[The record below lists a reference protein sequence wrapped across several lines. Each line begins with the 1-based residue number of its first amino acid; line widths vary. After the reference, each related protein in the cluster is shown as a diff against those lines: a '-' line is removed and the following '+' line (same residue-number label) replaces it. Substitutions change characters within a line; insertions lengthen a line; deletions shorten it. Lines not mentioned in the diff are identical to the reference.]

1 MNAVIIGGGI
11 TGLVTAYKLSE
22 KGFKVTVFESSY
34 FLGGQASVINIDGN
48 NIERGYH
55 HLFKNDKEIIE
66 LIEELGLSN
75 SLKWFKSSVG
85 MYSNKKLYPF
95 STPKDLLLYKPLSLL
110 SRIRLGF
117 ISLYLQRQK
126 NWKKY
131 EKVTAKYW
139 INRYAGKEIF
149 SKIWGPLL
157 KSKFGYYYDKINMS
171 WFWSKMITRFASR
184 NNKGEEILGY
194 LINSFDELIDNL
206 EDKINKN
213 GGQILLSSKVISLTH
228 NNNIATDI
236 HYEIN
241 GKQKNFDADI
251 VISTVPNFE
260 LKKIVKFNEKFQK
273 KLDVAKYLG
282 ASVFILKLKKKF
294 SPYYWINIIDEDV
307 PFLGLIEHTNLVS
320 ENYYNGDH
328 ILYITNY
335 LDYKDRVFSEDK
347 NKLLDKYISYLE
359 EINPDFKKSD
369 IESYVYNSVSAA
381 QPLLP
386 INYSFLKPEY
396 QSPINNLYIGN
407 TSQIY
412 PEDRGTNYSVK
423 IAGEIVSLILRRIN
437 EE

>member
-1 MNAVIIGGGI
+1 MNTVIIGGGI
-11 TGLVTAYKLSE
+11 TGLVAAYKLSK
-22 KGFKVTVFESSY
+22 KGFKVTVFESAY
-34 FLGGQASVINIDGN
+34 FLGGQASVINIGGN
-48 NIERGYH
+48 KIERGYH

-66 LIEELGLSN
+66 LIEELDLSD

-95 STPKDLLLYKPLSLL
+95 STPKDLLSYKPLSLI

-117 ISLYLQRQK
+117 VSLYLQRQK

-139 INRYAGKEIF
+139 INKYAGKEIF
-149 SKIWGPLL
+149 TKIWGPLL
-157 KSKFGYYYDKINMS
+157 KSKFGYFYNKINMS

-194 LINSFDELIDNL
+194 LINSFDEFIDKL
-206 EDKINKN
+206 VYKINDN
-213 GGQILLSSKVISLTH
+213 GGQIFLNSKVISINH
-228 NNNIATDI
+228 NNNIATNI
-236 HYEIN
+236 NYEIN
-241 GKQKNFDADI
+241 DEQKKFEADI

-260 LKKIVKFNEKFQK
+260 LKKIVKFNKNFQK

-320 ENYYNGDH
+320 EKYYNGDH

-335 LDYKDRVFSEDK
+335 LDYKDKIFKEDK
-347 NKLLDKYISYLE
+347 EKLLDKYVSHLE
-359 EINPDFKKSD
+359 EINPNFKKED
-369 IESYVYNSVSAA
+369 IESFVYNSVSAA

-386 INYSFLKPEY
+386 INYSILKPEY

-423 IAGEIVSLILRRIN
+423 IAGEIVSLISRRIN
-437 EE
+437 ER

>member
-1 MNAVIIGGGI
+1 MNTVIIGGGI
-11 TGLVTAYKLSE
+11 TGLVAAYKLSK

-34 FLGGQASVINIDGN
+34 FLGGQASVINIGGN
-48 NIERGYH
+48 KIERGYH

-66 LIEELGLSN
+66 LIEELDLSD

-95 STPKDLLLYKPLSLL
+95 STPKDLLSYKPLSLI

-117 ISLYLQRQK
+117 VSLYLQRQK

-139 INRYAGKEIF
+139 INKYAGKEIF
-149 SKIWGPLL
+149 TKIWGPLL
-157 KSKFGYYYDKINMS
+157 KSKFGYFYNKINMS

-194 LINSFDELIDNL
+194 LINSFDEFIDKL
-206 EDKINKN
+206 VYKINDN
-213 GGQILLSSKVISLTH
+213 GGQIFLNSKVISINH
-228 NNNIATDI
+228 NNNIATNI
-236 HYEIN
+236 NYEIN
-241 GKQKNFDADI
+241 DEQKKFEADI

-260 LKKIVKFNEKFQK
+260 LKKIVKFNKNFQK

-320 ENYYNGDH
+320 EKYYNGDH

-335 LDYKDRVFSEDK
+335 LDYKDKIFKEDK
-347 NKLLDKYISYLE
+347 EKLLDKYVSHLE
-359 EINPDFKKSD
+359 EINPNFKKED
-369 IESYVYNSVSAA
+369 IESFVYNSVSAA

-386 INYSFLKPEY
+386 INYSILKPEY

-423 IAGEIVSLILRRIN
+423 IAGEIVSLISRRIN
-437 EE
+437 ER